1 MKKFAL
7 IISLAL
13 MFAIAAS
20 PQAKRKKLLAIGMS
34 EGFQHDSISHAL
46 ATIERIGQQ
55 SGLWD
60 TYIRT
65 DTQLLTKKKL
75 GMNAKNLDYFDA
87 VMFYT
92 TLELPLDDE
101 QKASLLSFLKDDGK
115 GFLGTHS
122 ATDTFYKWPEYG
134 EMIGGWFDDHPWH
147 QKVRVNVEDR
157 EFPATKHFPASFEIT
172 DEIYQ
177 FKNYS
182 RDRVRVLMSL
192 DTSSV
197 DLTKKNVKRKD
208 GDFAVTW
215 VRDYG
220 KGRVFYSSLG
230 HEEQVWDRPDIQ
242 QMWLEAVKWAM
253 GMTEGNATPAAEAGG
268 MKEYRQSRSERVRT
282 GFSAT
287 PR

>member
-1 MKKFAL
+1 MKISSYLSAILLIFA
-7 IISLAL
+7 
-13 MFAIAAS
+13 MAAS
-20 PQAKRKKLLAIGMS
+20 AQEEKPKRKKLLAIGMS
-34 EGFQHDSISHAL
+34 AGFQHDAVSHGL
-46 ATIERIGQQ
+46 ATIWKIGQQ

-75 GMNAKNLDYFDA
+75 SNNAKNLDYFDA

-92 TLELPLDDE
+92 TLELPMDDE
-101 QKASLLSFLKDDGK
+101 QKSALLSFVKDDGK

-134 EMIGGWFDDHPWH
+134 EMIGGYFDGHPWH
-147 QKVRVNVEDR
+147 QKVVVNVEDR
-157 EFPATKHFPASFEIT
+157 SFPATKHFPPSFEVT

-192 DTSSV
+192 DPSSV
-197 DLTKKNVKRKD
+197 DLTNKNVHRTDK
-208 GDFAVTW
+208 DFAVTW
-215 VRDYG
+215 IRDFG

-230 HEEQVWDRPDIQ
+230 HLEQVWDRPDIQ

-253 GMTEGNATPAAEAGG
+253 GMTKAD
-268 MKEYRQSRSERVRT
+268 
-282 GFSAT
+282 AT
-287 PR
+287 PRPKAAD

>member
-1 MKKFAL
+1 MRKFAHTGVLVL
-7 IISLAL
+7 ILAV
-13 MFAIAAS
+13 AAS
-20 PQAKRKKLLAIGMS
+20 TQTQQPKRKKLLAIGMS
-34 EGFQHDSISHAL
+34 AGFQHDSVSHGL
-46 ATIERIGQQ
+46 ATIWKIGQQ

-75 GMNAKNLDYFDA
+75 ESNGKNLNYFDA
-87 VMFYT
+87 VMFYST
-92 TLELPLDDE
+92 GELPMDDE
-101 QKASLLSFLKDDGK
+101 QKAALMSFVKEDGK

-134 EMIGGWFDDHPWH
+134 EMIGGYFNDHPWH
-147 QKVRVNVEDR
+147 QKVRVMVEDR
-157 EFPATKHFPASFEIT
+157 DFPATKHFPPSFEIT

-177 FKNYS
+177 FKEYS

-192 DTSSV
+192 DANSV
-197 DLTKKNVKRKD
+197 DLTNKKVHRTDK
-208 GDFAVTW
+208 DFAVTW
-215 VRDYG
+215 VRNFG

-253 GMTEGNATPAAEAGG
+253 GMTEGNATPRPKAAD
-268 MKEYRQSRSERVRT
+268 
-282 GFSAT
+282 
-287 PR
+287 

>member
-1 MKKFAL
+1 MKKSAL
-7 IISLAL
+7 IAAL
-13 MFAIAAS
+13 VLIFAVTAS
-20 PQAKRKKLLAIGMS
+20 PQEKRKKLLAIGMS
-34 EGFQHDSISHAL
+34 QGFQHDSISHGF
-46 ATIERIGQQ
+46 ATIEKIGQQ

-65 DTQLLTKKKL
+65 DVQLLTKKKL
-75 GMNAKNLDYFDA
+75 GNNAKNIDYFDA

-92 TLELPLDDE
+92 TGELPMDDE
-101 QKASLLSFLKDDGK
+101 QKAALLSFVKDDGK

-134 EMIGGWFDDHPWH
+134 EMIGGWFNDHPWH

-157 EFPATKHFPASFEIT
+157 DFPATRQFPPSFEIT

-192 DTSSV
+192 DPNSV
-197 DLTKKNVKRKD
+197 DLTKKNVHRTDK
-208 GDFAVTW
+208 DFAVTW
-215 VRDYG
+215 VRNYG

-230 HEEQVWDRPDIQ
+230 HEDQVWDRPDIQ

-253 GMTEGNATPAAEAGG
+253 GMTQGD
-268 MKEYRQSRSERVRT
+268 
-282 GFSAT
+282 AT
-287 PR
+287 PRPKPAD

>member
-1 MKKFAL
+1 MKKCAL
-7 IISLAL
+7 IICLVLIFS
-13 MFAIAAS
+13 ITAS
-20 PQAKRKKLLAIGMS
+20 PQAQQAKRKKLLAIGMS

-75 GMNAKNLDYFDA
+75 SNNAKNIDYFDA

-92 TLELPLDDE
+92 TLERPLDDE
-101 QKASLLSFLKDDGK
+101 QKASLLSFVKEDGK

-134 EMIGGWFDDHPWH
+134 EMIGGWFNDHPWH

-192 DTSSV
+192 DTGSV
-197 DLTKKNVKRKD
+197 DLTKKNVHRTD

-215 VRDYG
+215 AREYG

-230 HEEQVWDRPDIQ
+230 HEEQVWDRADIQ

-253 GMTEGNATPAAEAGG
+253 GVTQGNATPRPKPAD
-268 MKEYRQSRSERVRT
+268 
-282 GFSAT
+282 
-287 PR
+287 